1 MRILE
6 SASSQETV
14 KASAFLSAE
23 RTLVMYVVN
32 YVENPGVFSNH
43 EAFLSHPFTPTPIM
57 KHCLILLLGL
67 AFATVSPAADLGGL
81 PDLALQPARVI
92 TDIGPDHVKSSR
104 GAQGVPAIERAAK
117 GRLWVAWYAGKS
129 KRGVESPSSYVVLA
143 TSSDDGATW
152 AEKLVLQAPRLCH
165 TYDPCLWI
173 DPAGKLWFFW
183 AQSAGLQDGRMGVW
197 AMTTTEAD
205 LENPKWSEPR
215 RISNGVML
223 NKPTVLKNGTWLL
236 PVGYWRD
243 STSVPNIT
251 FDEKEISPYTNA
263 GLAHDLGEERG
274 SNVVASTDG
283 GKTFERIGQVRVP
296 GTRVDEHMIVE
307 RRDGSLWMLL
317 RNTGGIAQSVSTD
330 GGRSW
335 SAGEIHFKGRTY
347 SSKRFFL
354 RRLPSGA
361 LLLVRNDAPDGSRSR
376 LTAFVSDDDGGTWTG
391 GLLLDERESSYPD
404 GTIAADGTIR
414 VIYDHQRYTEN
425 REGKKGVGSV
435 MMAVFREEDVRAGKP
450 VSAGSRLHSVI
461 SQLRPAP

>member
-1 MRILE
+1 VSLQWRSSSEAMKT
-6 SASSQETV
+6 SASI
-14 KASAFLSAE
+14 
-23 RTLVMYVVN
+23 VV
-32 YVENPGVFSNH
+32 
-43 EAFLSHPFTPTPIM
+43 A
-57 KHCLILLLGL
+57 LLLSTG
-67 AFATVSPAADLGGL
+67 TRAACL

-92 TDIGPDHVKSSR
+92 TDIGPDHVKSAR
-104 GAQGVPAIERAAK
+104 GSQGVCAIERTTK
-117 GRLWVAWYAGKS
+117 GRLWAAWYAGRS
-129 KRGVESPSSYVVLA
+129 KRGVESPSSYVVLS
-143 TSSDDGATW
+143 TSGDDGATW
-152 AEKLVLQAPRLCH
+152 TEKLVLQAPRLCH

-205 LENPKWSEPR
+205 LKNPKWSEPR

-223 NKPTVLKNGTWLL
+223 NKPTVLKSGTWLL

-251 FDEKEISPYTNA
+251 FDEKEIAPYTNA

-283 GKTFERIGQVRVP
+283 GITFERIGQVRIP

-317 RNTGGIAQSVSTD
+317 RNTGGIAQSSSKD
-330 GGRSW
+330 GGRTW
-335 SAGEIHFKGRTY
+335 SAGELLFKGRTF

-361 LLLVRNDAPDGSRSR
+361 MLLVRNDAPDGTRSR
-376 LTAFVSDDDGGTWTG
+376 MTAFISDDDGGTWTG

-414 VIYDHQRYTEN
+414 IIYDHQRYTEN
-425 REGKKGVGSV
+425 RDGKIGVGSV
-435 MMAVFREEDVRAGKP
+435 MMAVFREGDVRAEKP
-450 VSAGSRLHSVI
+450 VRTDSRLRITI
-461 SQLRPAP
+461 SQLQPAQ